1 MEDDW
6 CHVSDDEEFGFHE
19 SDILFTEIEPEPE
32 LETIE
37 VAANPSPERITAAAA
52 SDDDDFGISLNDID
66 IGPLLQDK
74 FSESSQS
81 SPPRTVSRDFSLS
94 LLSPEHRDRR
104 PFKKSRGKY
113 IEANSSSA
121 GDDGAASL
129 SRKRTVKLAFC
140 EPRLPSFPAR
150 LRAEMPS
157 RRLHLDD
164 ERESPSFTPLTVF
177 TQDQATQVCFDEVHD
192 NDAVGDRDSRLC
204 SALKRSM
211 DATNQLKVKSQD
223 LECMSLKLMNADALL
238 DSNEYRHQRDLFKL
252 RRLESGLVL
261 ARNREKPNLEHQDQL
276 KAEIEQL
283 KNENSELQHANAM
296 LNGDSNVLETQSL
309 DELEQLELSLSKAM
323 DNVRAAIRANYKAAI
338 AQKHEDTLCV
348 VCFAKPVSVV
358 LLPCRHQVL
367 CSGCALRGTTCPID
381 RTDIQDKVLTFG
393 LNAYKD

>member
-19 SDILFTEIEPEPE
+19 SALLFTEIEPEPE

-37 VAANPSPERITAAAA
+37 VAANPSPERVTAAAA
-52 SDDDDFGISLNDID
+52 SDDDDFGILLNDID

-74 FSESSQS
+74 FSESSER
-81 SPPRTVSRDFSLS
+81 SPPRTFSRDFSLS
-94 LLSPEHRDRR
+94 LLAPEHRDRR

-113 IEANSSSA
+113 IEANSPST
-121 GDDGAASL
+121 GDDDAASL
-129 SRKRTVKLAFC
+129 SRKRMVKLAFC
-140 EPRLPSFPAR
+140 EPWLSSFPAR

-164 ERESPSFTPLTVF
+164 ERESPSFTSLTVF
-177 TQDQATQVCFDEVHD
+177 TQDQATQVCFNEVHD

-211 DATNQLKVKSQD
+211 DATNQLKTKSQD
-223 LECMSLKLMNADALL
+223 LERMSLKLMNADALL

-252 RRLESGLVL
+252 RRLVL
-261 ARNREKPNLEHQDQL
+261 ARNREKLNLEHQDRL

-283 KNENSELQHANAM
+283 KNENSDLQHANAM

-367 CSGCALRGTTCPID
+367 CSGCALRVTTCPID

-393 LNAYKD
+393 LNAYRD